1 MNVSADLRNLQQLE
15 SSASQTELVQA
26 IHVKKRFPT
35 KNTKRQ
41 CHFKQHWKD
50 DYPWVEHGQHVLQG
64 MQITLYVF
72 CCFFYACL
80 FVTIGFHNQ
89 EIEWS
94 LCMTIDRQFAFQP
107 YSNFLNFAP

>member
-26 IHVKKRFPT
+26 IHVKKRLPT

-64 MQITLYVF
+64 MQITLYVLRF
-72 CCFFYACL
+72 LLLFLCL
-80 FVTIGFHNQ
+80 FICDYR
-89 EIEWS
+89 
-94 LCMTIDRQFAFQP
+94 LP
-107 YSNFLNFAP
+107 